1 MVVDLDAYWRNIFEV
16 IKNTSNKCDS
26 VTFSLYY
33 FNKWIEG
40 VKYKKWSLFN
50 GKIREINYL
59 RISN

>member
-1 MVVDLDAYWRNIFEV
+1 MVVDLDAYWRHIYEV
-16 IKNTSNKCDS
+16 IKNTSNKCDP

-33 FNKWIEG
+33 FNKWDEE
-40 VKYKKWSLFN
+40 YKKWNLLN